1 MGFDPRFEG
10 WRPGRRP
17 HHGGQGSHAQ
27 HGDHEHGS
35 PGHGSPGHG
44 GHGHGGHGRR
54 PHGFGFG
61 GPGGPGEAG
70 GPGPG
75 GFGSGGPGF
84 GGPGFGGPGFGGPGF
99 GGPGWGGREG
109 GPGFG
114 PGPAGGPRR
123 RSRGRAP
130 RGDVRAAVLLLLA
143 EQPMHGYQLM
153 QAIAERSAGRWT
165 PSPGAIYP
173 TLSQLEDEGL
183 VTVTADAG
191 RKLATL
197 TDTGRSAAEQ
207 LRGTAGDPFAGAAEG
222 APPADL
228 RGLLEQ
234 LHGAVRQ
241 VARTGTEAQFTAA
254 VGILGEARRALYL
267 LLAEGPEGAQGP
279 AAEGPQA

>member
-1 MGFDPRFEG
+1 MEFDPRFES

-17 HHGGQGSHAQ
+17 SHGGQGP
-27 HGDHEHGS
+27 HGQ
-35 PGHGSPGHG
+35 
-44 GHGHGGHGRR
+44 HGGHGRR
-54 PHGFGFG
+54 SHGFGFG
-61 GPGGPGEAG
+61 FAGPGATG

-99 GGPGWGGREG
+99 GGPGWRGREG

-114 PGPAGGPRR
+114 PGFDPTAGMRR
-123 RSRGRAP
+123 RGRGRAP

-153 QAIAERSAGRWT
+153 QAIADRSGGRWT

-207 LRGTAGDPFAGAAEG
+207 LRGTGNDPFAGAADG
-222 APPADL
+222 APAADL

-254 VGILGEARRALYL
+254 VGILAEARRSLYL

-279 AAEGPQA
+279 AAEDPQA